1 MLENT
6 ERGNQKWTI
15 QGNWR
20 HRVHKTKKNTAKT
33 QHNMCWTPL
42 YENKHKSSLKKDIKG
57 SWDDKHTSIGFLI
70 EEIIIRRNGPKNM
83 NFSNACR
90 FNKSQ
95 TSQSREWVSDCCLTP
110 TQQFFSYIWRER
122 VNFQLDDDEV
132 RFVLDQH
139 AYFDFYSASS
149 LQQLST
155 NKQVATLSHII
166 LIPSLC
172 SFSLMLHA

>member
-1 MLENT
+1 MINT
-6 ERGNQKWTI
+6 
-15 QGNWR
+15 
-20 HRVHKTKKNTAKT
+20 
-33 QHNMCWTPL
+33 L
-42 YENKHKSSLKKDIKG
+42 
-57 SWDDKHTSIGFLI
+57 IGFLI
-70 EEIIIRRNGPKNM
+70 EEIIRRNGQKNM
-83 NFSNACR
+83 NFPNVCR

-110 TQQFFSYIWRER
+110 TQQFFSYRWRER

-155 NKQVATLSHII
+155 DKQVATLSHII

-172 SFSLMLHA
+172 SFSLMLLSREATNTNFIVFGLTRSGLKPTIYHTRG